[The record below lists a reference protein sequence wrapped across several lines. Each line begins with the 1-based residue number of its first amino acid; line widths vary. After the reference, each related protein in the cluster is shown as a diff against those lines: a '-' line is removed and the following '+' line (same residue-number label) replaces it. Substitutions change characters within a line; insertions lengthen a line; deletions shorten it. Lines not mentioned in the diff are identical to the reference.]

1 MVYVALNV
9 ALCFPEIYDPKA
21 GRTDETDY
29 RHTAFYQYMPRNAT
43 RPIYPSKAIPYPH
56 QQFFG
61 IPRDHF
67 GENFESLRNISRKHW
82 LHQTKNVHGA
92 GHYGLLS
99 FNEFL
104 DLEGPLLE
112 PYLPSKND
120 VESVK
125 RLLFSNKL
133 RVPFEL
139 VLMIMDFADYKAER
153 ILEVPH
159 DPLHPTNRAALDE
172 YLDQCWQI
180 IVGCNI
186 INDELGMDRTD
197 WPGELRWVMND
208 LFRLVP
214 GQYQRKTLTGM
225 ECTGL

>member
-29 RHTAFYQYMPRNAT
+29 RHTAFYQYMLRNAT